1 MKNLWKNVF
10 RYGARFQFD
19 DGREV
24 TLHKRDWIL
33 LKMRDAAP
41 DSAAPQD
48 KEVGLLVKCF
58 HNLDIYIMILD
69 FGFALCCVKG

>member
-41 DSAAPQD
+41 GQIQRLHKIKRS
-48 KEVGLLVKCF
+48 V
-58 HNLDIYIMILD
+58 
-69 FGFALCCVKG
+69 